1 MVGFGL
7 MSGGIIMP
15 IQSTQE
21 DDQALEEEIVQEI
34 LRDFG
39 ASGSQVLE
47 FFGGPGFVERVLTSK

>member
-1 MVGFGL
+1 